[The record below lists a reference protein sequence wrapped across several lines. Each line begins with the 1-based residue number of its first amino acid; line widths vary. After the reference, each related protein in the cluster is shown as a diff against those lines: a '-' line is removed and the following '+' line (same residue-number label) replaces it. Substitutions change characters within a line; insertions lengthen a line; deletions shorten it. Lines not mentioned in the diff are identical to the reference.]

1 MSGLLCIV
9 LTRVLGNPNSCPY
22 ACTEST
28 LQTEPAPQPQ
38 GRALA
43 GSPSF
48 RAALAEQEAL
58 WLRVLAQLLEAL
70 GHFL

>member
-1 MSGLLCIV
+1 MISGAV
-9 LTRVLGNPNSCPY
+9 VRSLGNPNSYPY
-22 ACTEST
+22 ACRASA

-43 GSPSF
+43 GSPSI
-48 RAALAEQEAL
+48 RAALEEQEAP
-58 WLRVLAQLLEAL
+58 WLCVLAQLLEAL